1 MCNNATLVCCWA
13 PKLAIKCVIKHW
25 FPCGAEGRSFSQ
37 CMVTRL
43 PNFLGWIDF
52 LIHGSPPKMGSVWA
66 LNERSSTVHVY
77 KRNLAHINYNISS
90 TLAATKLSPGT
101 NNNNVLNYR
110 SAKNHRYLLNS
121 TFFRNLFFT
130 KMCIIRAVTRN
141 IHTQQTIIL
150 VTFHVLTIIDLSR
163 TSILINQNYS

>member
-1 MCNNATLVCCWA
+1 MEIKRICTLRFSDNQYITCRKSFTDYWDSGHEFGDHVKISCRDLEGIWVLKSLQGIWSVA
-13 PKLAIKCVIKHW
+13 WFKC
-25 FPCGAEGRSFSQ
+25 
-37 CMVTRL
+37 T
-43 PNFLGWIDF
+43 
-52 LIHGSPPKMGSVWA
+52 
-66 LNERSSTVHVY
+66 NEIW
-77 KRNLAHINYNISS
+77 HINYNISS

-101 NNNNVLNYR
+101 NNDNMLNYR
-110 SAKNHRYLLNS
+110 SAKNYGFLLNS

-130 KMCIIRAVTRN
+130 KMCIIRAVTGN

>member
-1 MCNNATLVCCWA
+1 MEIKRICTLRFSDNQYITCRKSFTDYWDSGHEFGDHV
-13 PKLAIKCVIKHW
+13 KISFRDL
-25 FPCGAEGRSFSQ
+25 EGIWVFKEF
-37 CMVTRL
+37 TR
-43 PNFLGWIDF
+43 D
-52 LIHGSPPKMGSVWA
+52 LI
-66 LNERSSTVHVY
+66 SSTVHVY
-77 KRNLAHINYNISS
+77 KQNLAHKLQYLLNLSSYKAVPWHKQWQHVELQISQNY
-90 TLAATKLSPGT
+90 GF
-101 NNNNVLNYR
+101 
-110 SAKNHRYLLNS
+110 LLNS